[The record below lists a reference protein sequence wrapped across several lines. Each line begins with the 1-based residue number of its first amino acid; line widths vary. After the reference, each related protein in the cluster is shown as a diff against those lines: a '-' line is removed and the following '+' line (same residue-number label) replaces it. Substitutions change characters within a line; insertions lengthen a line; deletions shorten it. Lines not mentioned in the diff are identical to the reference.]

1 MEACNS
7 FLLTSWLVLSWF
19 CKLCKAAAA
28 AMKNRAH
35 KPKKRTKFEQFYEV
49 IKKSKMGIQY
59 LMVGLD
65 LQR

>member
-1 MEACNS
+1 
-7 FLLTSWLVLSWF
+7 
-19 CKLCKAAAA
+19 
-28 AMKNRAH
+28 MKNRAH